1 MPDRSEK
8 MICLGVL
15 TRPHGIKGEFC
26 LNLYADSPTLL
37 SGPITL
43 KKPDGTEKPCTAEG
57 FRPHKN
63 AWLVTIRGVNDRTQA
78 EALAG
83 STLWLPR
90 HCLPALNE
98 NEAYITDL
106 LGRPVALTDGTVL
119 GTFDHIETPGG
130 QMLWAIRSA
139 ELLTNSVFDENGDAV
154 NMYCMSLEDIEPQ
167 VPVLREQAAAALY
180 NALCTTGVLKY

>member
-63 AWLVTIRGVNDRTQA
+63 AWLVTIRGVNDRTQLVQRSGCQGTA
-78 EALAG
+78 CPPSMKTRPTSQICSVGLSPSRTARFWEH
-83 STLWLPR
+83 ST
-90 HCLPALNE
+90 
-98 NEAYITDL
+98 ISKL
-106 LGRPVALTDGTVL
+106 LGDRCSGPSAARAANFFSRPGLNSSVHWGHPLSS
-119 GTFDHIETPGG
+119 
-130 QMLWAIRSA
+130 IRRKDCSKPAPRLSA
-139 ELLTNSVFDENGDAV
+139 PS
-154 NMYCMSLEDIEPQ
+154 
-167 VPVLREQAAAALY
+167 
-180 NALCTTGVLKY
+180 

>member
-98 NEAYITDL
+98 NGWHGSGNIRPYRNSWGTDA
-106 LGRPVALTDGTVL
+106 LGHPQRGQRIS
-119 GTFDHIETPGG
+119 FPG
-130 QMLWAIRSA
+130 
-139 ELLTNSVFDENGDAV
+139 
-154 NMYCMSLEDIEPQ
+154 
-167 VPVLREQAAAALY
+167 QA
-180 NALCTTGVLKY
+180 

>member
-1 MPDRSEK
+1 MPDRAEK

-139 ELLTNSVFDENGDAV
+139 GSEFLFPARPEFIS
-154 NMYCMSLEDIEPQ
+154 SLGTPIVIDPPEGLVE
-167 VPVLREQAAAALY
+167 A
-180 NALCTTGVLKY
+180 CTTPLRS

>member
-98 NEAYITDL
+98 NEARSSLLLIAGGVLITTI
-106 LGRPVALTDGTVL
+106 GRVV
-119 GTFDHIETPGG
+119 IEPPGG
-130 QMLWAIRSA
+130 SRTIARTPTRLSA
-139 ELLTNSVFDENGDAV
+139 EAGRQERHRHSDNRRAESELIDL
-154 NMYCMSLEDIEPQ
+154 MYHS
-167 VPVLREQAAAALY
+167 
-180 NALCTTGVLKY
+180 

>member
-90 HCLPALNE
+90 HCLPSMKTRPTSQICSVGLSPSRMARFWEHSTISKRLGDRCSGPSAARTANFFSRPGLNSSVHWGHP
-98 NEAYITDL
+98 L
-106 LGRPVALTDGTVL
+106 SS
-119 GTFDHIETPGG
+119 
-130 QMLWAIRSA
+130 IRRKDWSKPAPRLSA
-139 ELLTNSVFDENGDAV
+139 PS
-154 NMYCMSLEDIEPQ
+154 
-167 VPVLREQAAAALY
+167 
-180 NALCTTGVLKY
+180 